1 MHYDWRRQHAY
12 TNLCPHTGLTIPECS
27 CPTCHKRQMARAG
40 VATQGS
46 RGNRRLSTNSRPKTS
61 ALDPALQLVER
72 QNSEE
77 AWSAVAVR
85 IEHKRRDPVLE
96 TARAQRAAS
105 A

>member
-1 MHYDWRRQHAY
+1 
-12 TNLCPHTGLTIPECS
+12 
-27 CPTCHKRQMARAG
+27 
-40 VATQGS
+40 
-46 RGNRRLSTNSRPKTS
+46 LSTNSRPKTS